1 MSLHPDCLIEV
12 ARAIGSTPTAKEAQ
26 SIVDGVGQWMRELA
40 RRDPQGWAKMSR
52 DERLRAAA
60 AAAEQDAVA
69 RAEKLA
75 QRKAANLLAQ
85 SRETT
90 RLAERA
96 DQLKARGSKQA
107 FHDALFERMGQLDNS
122 INGLRNEI
130 LSELMD
136 AVHAVEG
143 KFWNLMDDPEK
154 VRAFAKAVL
163 DGDTSDPAMTKAAK
177 AYTDTFEMI
186 RERMNAAGTDIGK
199 LDYGYLPQPHDTG
212 KVARTKPEDW
222 AAFILPRLR
231 RDRYVS
237 ADGQPMS
244 DAEVLDLLRSA
255 HTTIAT
261 EGVNKMEPGKA
272 MGGSRAS
279 RHDDA
284 HRAIHF
290 KDADAYLE
298 YMREY
303 GRGSMLEAISGHV
316 GMAAKDIALME
327 EWGSNPNQTF
337 RLLKDTAQAGDTK
350 LAGKKV
356 QGKRAG
362 KFGPTLDM
370 MWDTLSGVTAQPVS
384 ARLAQVGQDVRNLT
398 VAMKLQG
405 TLLSSVTDVPL
416 QVLVAKSSGV
426 PFGQA
431 MKSVFA
437 GFGKDAQ
444 RVAHE
449 LALGTDEI
457 AGEMSRW
464 HDGNLSSRW
473 SSKLAN
479 TTMRLGLVEGWTNG
493 LRRGFSLTYA
503 GTLERM
509 RKTDWD
515 RLREFD
521 RRQLEESGVTPDDW
535 AIWQLAEPTE
545 FKGAQLLTKNGI
557 RDIPVEKLDALLG
570 GDLAKVRDDADAQIA
585 KLDERNA
592 QETEWLDKRRAGYA
606 QAQKD
611 AAAAIEKLRASK
623 DAKLSEAADILD
635 IQAQLLKSQLDL
647 ATVAYADGG
656 MSSRGYGRREG
667 ATQQRAQQLEARLRE
682 MKSKAGQDVAA
693 RAEREGAKLAELRQ
707 ELDAFTKRASER
719 MARRDAVMAKI
730 ARGVDPALDR
740 VRDAA
745 VNRAVMRLLGHMDA
759 MAKLAVLAP
768 DLRVRATL
776 QQGSKAG
783 TIGGEALRTLML
795 FKSFPLA
802 VFDKHLRRIRSI
814 PSTSGRIAYSVSML
828 TSLTLFGALALQLKD
843 IFAGKDPRD
852 MTTGKFWTAAFMQGG
867 GFGIFGDMLY
877 TGMGGNARGGQANWT
892 SMAGPVYGTAF
903 DFLDVTL
910 GNAYKAAQ
918 GKDTDFGAD
927 VLRFGKNNAP
937 LINLWYLRAA
947 IDHMLLHDMQEA
959 VSPGYLSRMKQ
970 RSRKEWG
977 QGYWWEPG
985 EALPDR
991 APDLEA
997 AAGGN

>member
-12 ARAIGSTPTAKEAQ
+12 ARAMGRTPTAKEAQ
-26 SIVDGVGQWMRELA
+26 AIVDGVGQWMRELA
-40 RRDPQGWAKMSR
+40 RRDPQGWAKMPR
-52 DERLRAAA
+52 DERFRAAA
-60 AAAEQDAVA
+60 SAAEQDAVA

-244 DAEVLDLLRSA
+244 DAEVMDLLRSA

-303 GRGSMLEAISGHV
+303 GRGSMLDAISGHV

-337 RLLKDTAQAGDTK
+337 RLLKDTAQAGDTQ

-356 QGKRAG
+356 QGKRDG
-362 KFGPTLDM
+362 KLGPTLDM
-370 MWDTLSGVTAQPVS
+370 KWDTLSGVTAQPVS
-384 ARLAQVGQDVRNLT
+384 ARLAQLGQDVRNLT

-405 TLLSSVTDVPL
+405 TMLSSVSDVAT

-426 PFGQA
+426 PFGQS
-431 MKSVFA
+431 MKSIFS
-437 GFGKDAQ
+437 GFGKNAQ

-479 TTMRLGLVEGWTNG
+479 TTMRLTLVEGWTNG

-509 RKTDWD
+509 RKMDWD
-515 RLREFD
+515 RLHEFD

-535 AIWQLAEPTE
+535 AIWQLADPTE
-545 FKGAQLLTKNGI
+545 FNGAQLLTKNGI
-557 RDIPVEKLDALLG
+557 RDIPAEKLDALLG
-570 GDLAKVRDDADAQIA
+570 PD
-585 KLDERNA
+585 
-592 QETEWLDKRRAGYA
+592 
-606 QAQKD
+606 
-611 AAAAIEKLRASK
+611 
-623 DAKLSEAADILD
+623 
-635 IQAQLLKSQLDL
+635 
-647 ATVAYADGG
+647 
-656 MSSRGYGRREG
+656 SRGHE
-667 ATQQRAQQLEARLRE
+667 
-682 MKSKAGQDVAA
+682 VA
-693 RAEREGAKLAELRQ
+693 
-707 ELDAFTKRASER
+707 
-719 MARRDAVMAKI
+719 I
-730 ARGVDPALDR
+730 
-740 VRDAA
+740 
-745 VNRAVMRLLGHMDA
+745 NRAVMRLLGHMDA
-759 MAKLAVLAP
+759 MAKLAVTSP
-768 DLRVRATL
+768 DIRGRATL
-776 QQGSKAG
+776 QQGTKAG

-814 PSTSGRIAYSVSML
+814 PSTSGRVAYSVSML

-985 EALPDR
+985 EAMPDR